1 MNWQAEMDTGNNILL
16 AEISTGKVI
25 NTSLH
30 LSLLLSAELQVE
42 CAINLQGLSN
52 QHGQNLS

>member
-1 MNWQAEMDTGNNILL
+1 MDTGNNILL